1 LWAWALAIPVSSDS
15 KDAAQK
21 FVNWA
26 TSREYSALVAERH
39 GFAAIPP
46 GTRVSTYENQEYL
59 DEAEFASMTLTQM
72 RKASPD
78 DSTLEPSP
86 YTGVQFVAIPGF
98 SGFATAVGQ
107 QISGALAGSSTV
119 DRALA
124 NANTVVNREM
134 RRAGY
139 QD

>member
-1 LWAWALAIPVSSDS
+1 
-15 KDAAQK
+15 
-21 FVNWA
+21 
-26 TSREYSALVAERH
+26 
-39 GFAAIPP
+39 
-46 GTRVSTYENQEYL
+46 
-59 DEAEFASMTLTQM
+59 MTLTQM
-72 RKASPD
+72 RKANPD

-98 SGFATAVGQ
+98 SGFGTTVGQ

-139 QD
+139 QN